1 MKILSRFSIFTLIL
15 GQLLFAGCAKQPS
28 MPHIGAIF
36 EVHGSPHIVQD
47 NVCYYL
53 GPWGPGAVVL
63 KINYKGLSKSDNSR
77 LPRYFHDGDPYR
89 EQVTSIEWKYIDEGD
104 LHFYV
109 PLLIESLKDTTQ
121 GGPGMYAYRFL
132 YCILSMGTP
141 TEYLIKNTP
150 IDSFDEFRKLRSNLF
165 PKVDKETYS
174 KWKHWWDTKGHTQ
187 YPKKR

>member
-1 MKILSRFSIFTLIL
+1 MKMLSTFSIFTFIL
-15 GQLLFAGCAKQPS
+15 GHLLIAGCAKQPF

-47 NVCYYL
+47 DVCYYL

-63 KINYKGLSKSDNSR
+63 KINYKESSKSDNSS

-89 EQVTSIEWKYIDEGD
+89 EQVTSIEWKYIEEGD

-121 GGPGMYAYRFL
+121 GGVGMHALRFL
-132 YCILSMGTP
+132 YTMLSMGTP
-141 TEYLIKNTP
+141 SEYLIKNTP
-150 IDSFDEFRKLRSNLF
+150 IDSIDEYRSVLL
-165 PKVDKETYS
+165 PKVDEKAYS
-174 KWKHWWDTKGHTQ
+174 KWKHWWDTKGHTW
-187 YPKKR
+187 YPKER